1 MAVMTPVLISR
12 ILAALLVAMPATVV
26 FAGETNIFREIP
38 FGEAPVRTLGSLRY
52 VATTLTKAYQF
63 TFDRPLK
70 RMADPV
76 GQIQRPLAS
85 QGGTDP
91 ADYTGTLGWKDN
103 FTSTTMWP
111 PLFHGLPV
119 SGGAGSPR
127 DIRAQA
133 ETPPPEPKAPPDCAV
148 LVEDVFIDLREVVKA
163 GCTPSEK
170 QIAKLLDNPVGNF
183 VALPLQLDA
192 VQIKVP
198 QTGDTETLY
207 KLQFTPTFPIS
218 LGQSDWN
225 LINRVVFPF
234 YSAPLNKGFG
244 DFVGLTPSAILS
256 SPSFPGVL
264 ADPYDRTTGFGDMTY
279 VGVLAPK
286 RSIKIES
293 TGGMLIWGVGATT
306 MFPTASETVL
316 GTGKF
321 SLGPAA
327 AIGYLGPTW
336 TVGLFPQHWWSIGG
350 NPARAEVN
358 FTNLQYFL
366 YYAPPWDPQAQWRIG
381 MSPNI
386 TINWKARG
394 DKVTLPVGLGIGR
407 MFSLGPLPVRVDIEA
422 EYSLIHPDDKA
433 GSRWNFRVYFTPVI
447 PTYLF

>member
-1 MAVMTPVLISR
+1 MTPVLVSR
-12 ILAALLVAMPATVV
+12 ILAALLVSIPATWG
-26 FAGETNIFREIP
+26 FAEQANLFREVQLGETQIQTIRWLSHLATGPIKAYNFEFDPPITYRVDTEAQLRRP
-38 FGEAPVRTLGSLRY
+38 FTLPDGTGAAHRARTLGRMDVSTLGTMRLPPLEELR
-52 VATTLTKAYQF
+52 
-63 TFDRPLK
+63 P
-70 RMADPV
+70 P
-76 GQIQRPLAS
+76 
-85 QGGTDP
+85 GGTGHP
-91 ADYTGTLGWKDN
+91 R
-103 FTSTTMWP
+103 
-111 PLFHGLPV
+111 V
-119 SGGAGSPR
+119 SL
-127 DIRAQA
+127 AQA
-133 ETPPPEPKAPPDCAV
+133 GPPRPEQKTPPDCAV
-148 LVEDVFIDLREVVKA
+148 LVEDIFIDLREVVRA

-183 VALPLQLDA
+183 VAFPVQFDA
-192 VQIKVP
+192 VQVKVP
-198 QTGDTETLY
+198 QTGDREALY

-225 LINRVVFPF
+225 LINRVVFPV

-264 ADPYDRTTGFGDMTY
+264 ADPYARTTGFGDMTY

-286 RSIKIES
+286 RSLKIES
-293 TGGMLIWGVGATT
+293 TGGMLIWGVGATM
-306 MFPTASETVL
+306 MFPTASQAVL

-321 SLGPAA
+321 SLGPTAA
-327 AIGYLGPTW
+327 VGYLGPTW

-350 NPARAEVN
+350 NPQRAEVN

-386 TINWKARG
+386 TIDWKARG
-394 DKVTLPVGLGIGR
+394 DKITVPVGLGIGR
-407 MFSLGPLPVRVDIEA
+407 LFSFGPLPVRVDIEA
-422 EYSLIHPDDKA
+422 EYALIHPDDRA
-433 GSRWNFRVYFTPVI
+433 GSRWDIRVYFTPVI